1 MVNFPDL
8 SRIEGFDWDQAN
20 VQKNWE
26 RHRVAFYECEEVFL
40 RGPIILPDLKHSE
53 GEPRFFALGKT
64 VRERWLTIVFT
75 VRKNK
80 IRVISARDMS
90 RKEKKGYE
98 QIQKNQI

>member
-1 MVNFPDL
+1 MPAPPDWL
-8 SRIEGFDWDQAN
+8 KLEGFDWDKAN

-40 RGPIILPDLKHSE
+40 RGPIILPNLKHSAE
-53 GEPRFFALGKT
+53 EPRFFALGKT

-75 VRKNK
+75 MRQNK

-90 RKEKKGYE
+90 REEKKGYE
-98 QIQKNQI
+98 QIQENKI